1 MAIDTLCAMAMTKNA
16 RVVLIVAI
24 PAVVF
29 LAAIWFGSDLRQ
41 KFGGMIACPD
51 GPHGRIDLR
60 DFVTQ
65 YSLWSVTFE
74 AEAQGKGKIATAL
87 EPRQAQQLSEAVQQ
101 ANEFRKYVVAGY
113 NACAISREQYGH
125 FGSALQNLDS
135 LERQIGQLA
144 SKTVATQEDRRQ
156 LRQLVAEVVGA
167 SQKLRQ

>member
-1 MAIDTLCAMAMTKNA
+1 MAIA
-16 RVVLIVAI
+16 
-24 PAVVF
+24 AVVVCVTV
-29 LAAIWFGSDLRQ
+29 WFGSDLRQ
-41 KFGGMIACPD
+41 KFGGTIACPD

-60 DFVTQ
+60 DFVMQ

-101 ANEFRKYVVAGY
+101 AGEFRKYVVAGY
-113 NACAISREQYGH
+113 NACAISREQYAR

-135 LERQIGQLA
+135 LERQIGQLS
-144 SKTVATQEDRRQ
+144 SKTGETAEDRRQ
-156 LRQLVAEVVGA
+156 LQQLVAEVVGA

>member
-1 MAIDTLCAMAMTKNA
+1 MPVDTLCALAMAKNTRA
-16 RVVLIVAI
+16 VWLVAI
-24 PAVVF
+24 ASIAVCVT
-29 LAAIWFGSDLRQ
+29 IWFGSDLHQ

-65 YSLWSVTFE
+65 YSQWSVTFE

-113 NACAISREQYGH
+113 NACAISQEQYGR

-144 SKTVATQEDRRQ
+144 SKTGSTQEDRRQ
-156 LRQLVAEVVGA
+156 LQQLISEVVGA